1 MVEFPEQD
9 KRVIVTPAPTRQD
22 HLRAVNMG
30 GLVHHGEQNMTAAN
44 APDPRVHQVGHY
56 GGEDCF
62 DAMLKAFG
70 PAEVAIFSKINAF
83 KYLWRAGDK
92 PETPTSVDLK
102 KANWYLN
109 KAADLEQLLE
119 KSDQNR

>member
-1 MVEFPEQD
+1 MQS
-9 KRVIVTPAPTRQD
+9 
-22 HLRAVNMG
+22 
-30 GLVHHGEQNMTAAN
+30 LVHHGEQNMN
-44 APDPRVHQVGHY
+44 GNVHDPRVHHVGHY

-62 DAMLKAFG
+62 DAMVKAFG
-70 PAEVAIFSKINAF
+70 AAEVAIFSKINAF

-109 KAADLEQLLE
+109 KAAGLEEMLE
-119 KSDQNR
+119 SSRDNSIESH